1 MVQWLR
7 IRLPIHGT
15 RVQSLAQKDPTCRRE
30 TDPTSRHCWS
40 ALTLEPTLCSERSR
54 HNEKPTRCSWRK
66 PARSNKDPAQPKI
79 HNFLKSREM
88 FFLISSLQTLHL
100 LFLPPTMRDIF
111 KAKAHYWG
119 LNKCKSPECGTE
131 KGAARQPPS
140 YDHIAAN
147 INRTSSQCQVLCQV
161 LRTQRW
167 ARQKRSLPAWSSQPR
182 VGR

>member
-1 MVQWLR
+1 MGHGFNPWPRKIPRAAEKLN
-7 IRLPIHGT
+7 LPAVTAEALSPWSPRSVAREAATMRSPHAAAGENPHVAT
-15 RVQSLAQKDPTCRRE
+15 KTQLSQKYIT
-30 TDPTSRHCWS
+30 
-40 ALTLEPTLCSERSR
+40 
-54 HNEKPTRCSWRK
+54 
-66 PARSNKDPAQPKI
+66 
-79 HNFLKSREM
+79 FLKSREM

-111 KAKAHYWG
+111 KAKARYWG

-161 LRTQRW
+161 LKTQRW